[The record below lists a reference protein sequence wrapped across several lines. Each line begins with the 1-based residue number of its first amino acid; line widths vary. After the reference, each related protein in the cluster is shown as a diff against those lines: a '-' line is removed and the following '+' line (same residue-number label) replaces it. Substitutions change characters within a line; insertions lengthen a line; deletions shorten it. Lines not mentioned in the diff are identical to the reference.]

1 MEGFEKYYQKDHQT
15 RLDILKQKKY
25 LDQTQLD
32 KLQASASEVKIS
44 DAMIENFITE
54 YHLPEGLALN
64 YVVDGQEYLIPF
76 VTEEPSV
83 VAAASHGAAL
93 VKRAGGFKTTVTE
106 RLMIGQIILENVA
119 HPEQVASF
127 LESQAEKLLALA
139 NAAHPSIVKRGGGAQ
154 ALKVRVLAPDLISL
168 DLIVD
173 VKEAMGANMLNTM
186 LEACATYLQTKLG
199 LDVLIS
205 ILSNYATRCLA
216 KATCAL
222 PVELL
227 TRNGLSGAKIAQKIA
242 TASRV
247 AQLDPYRA
255 TTHNKGIMNGIDAVV
270 LASGNDWRAIEAG
283 AHAYAARDGQYR
295 GLSTWIVKDDILYG
309 ELELPLPLGTVG
321 GSIGIVPL
329 VKINQQLLRLKDARQ
344 LEAIVAAVGLGQNL
358 AALYA
363 LVTDGIQKGHMRLQL
378 KSLALSVGATK
389 AELEPVVSRLEALQ
403 ARDQATAKKVLE
415 ELRNKQSERSRT

>member
-32 KLQASASEVKIS
+32 KLQTSASEVKIS

-64 YVVDGQEYLIPF
+64 YVIDGQEYLIPF

-83 VAAASHGAAL
+83 IAAASHGAAL
-93 VKRAGGFKTTVTE
+93 VKQAGGFTTTVTE

-119 HPEQVASF
+119 HPKQVATL
-127 LESQAEKLLALA
+127 LESQSEKLLALA

-154 ALKVRVLAPDLISL
+154 MCQVRILAPDLISL

-186 LEACATYLQTKLG
+186 LEACAAYLQTKLG

-227 TRNGLSGAKIAQKIA
+227 TRKGLSGAKIAQKIA

-295 GLSTWIVKDDILYG
+295 GLSTWVVKDDILYG

-329 VKINQQLLRLKDARQ
+329 VKINQQLLQLKDARQ

-389 AELEPVVSRLEALQ
+389 AELESVVSRLEALQ

-415 ELRNKQSERSRT
+415 ELRNK

>member
-1 MEGFEKYYQKDHQT
+1 MEGFEKYYQKDWQT

-25 LDQTQLD
+25 LTPAQLE
-32 KLQASASEVKIS
+32 KLNTSTSEAEVS

-64 YVVDGQEYLIPF
+64 YVVDGKEYLIPF

-83 VAAASHGAAL
+83 IAAASHGAAL
-93 VKRAGGFKTTVTE
+93 VKKAGGFKTRVTE
-106 RLMIGQIILENVA
+106 RLMIGQIVLENVSQ
-119 HPEQVASF
+119 PEQVVAL
-127 LESQAEKLLALA
+127 LESKREQLLALA
-139 NAAHPSIVKRGGGAQ
+139 DAAHPSIVKRGGGAR
-154 ALKVRVLAPDLISL
+154 AIKLRILAPDLISL

-186 LEACATYLQTKLG
+186 LEACATYLQTELG

-283 AHAYAARDGQYR
+283 AHAYAARDGKYR
-295 GLSTWIVKDDILYG
+295 GLSTWHVKEGVLYG
-309 ELELPLPLGTVG
+309 ELELPLPLGAVG

-329 VKINQQLLRLKDARQ
+329 VKINQRLLQLKDARQ
-344 LEAIVAAVGLGQNL
+344 LESLVAAVGLGQNL

-363 LVTDGIQKGHMRLQL
+363 LVTEGIQKGHMKLQL
-378 KSLALSVGATK
+378 KSLALSVGATE
-389 AELEPVVSRLEALQ
+389 AELKPVVSRLEALQ

-415 ELRNKQSERSRT
+415 ELRGN